1 MPSPLTLFGLFML
14 PVFKLQMKIHTVEMS
29 VRTSGKGT
37 YEITDKVTEIIKAS
51 GISSGQVSVFVC
63 HTSCSLVVMENAD
76 PSARTDLH
84 AFFDRLV
91 PEDTPYFIHTCQQ
104 QTSHQL

>member
-37 YEITDKVTEIIKAS
+37 YEITDKVTEVVQAS
-51 GISSGQVSVFVC
+51 GISSGQVSR
-63 HTSCSLVVMENAD
+63 A
-76 PSARTDLH
+76 H
-84 AFFDRLV
+84 AACLSRRRCV
-91 PEDTPYFIHTCQQ
+91 GR
-104 QTSHQL
+104 HQDGGSKC